1 MSSNTTQDPELDF
14 FKRQPIDPILESL
27 GFSLSKTFNPD
38 GKNQTPSFV
47 RGSIKLKT
55 FKGSSGHYMWTS
67 HNGSLTNRNGKNSGS
82 VVDVAV
88 HVCGGLA
95 QARQRLR
102 AITGSHAYAPSSY
115 STPSTPSA
123 GHEAPP
129 PAAPRTEISF
139 PLDTDSTKAKP
150 ETTDA
155 DIFSAYEATGPEWD
169 ITAAAPAYL
178 SRRGLADLHPIFSFS
193 FRVESPLGNMVS
205 PYRDELGNVVGF
217 ERKNKISQKY
227 VRYDGR
233 AGVWTAYHG
242 DPKILVVCESPV
254 ECMSY
259 ARMFVAQDRFD
270 VGFLAVRSGSET
282 IASKIIVAMIEERGL
297 RAVIFATNNDL
308 AGMQYAQKVWSG
320 LGDAAK
326 SAHVRYEAPLFAK
339 NDLNDALVEWL
350 RRMDESGRTDRD
362 LHPAEFDP
370 CAGMGL

>member
-1 MSSNTTQDPELDF
+1 MSSNTTKDPELDF
-14 FKRQPIDPILESL
+14 FKRQPIDPILEAL
-27 GFSLSKTFNPD
+27 GFSLSKNFNPE

-47 RGSIKLKT
+47 LGGIKLKT

-88 HVCGGLA
+88 RVCGGLA

-102 AITGSHAYAPSSY
+102 AITGSHAYAPTSH
-115 STPSTPSA
+115 STPST

-129 PAAPRTEISF
+129 SASSRPEISS
-139 PLDTDSTKAKP
+139 PLDTDSTKATT
-150 ETTDA
+150 ETA
-155 DIFSAYEATGPEWD
+155 EVDILRAYEATGPEWVVTD
-169 ITAAAPAYL
+169 PAPAYL
-178 SRRGLADLHPIFSFS
+178 ARRGLSDIHPIFSFS

-205 PYRDELGNVVGF
+205 PYRDELGAVVGF
-217 ERKNKISQKY
+217 ERKNKLTEKY

-233 AGVWTAYHG
+233 AGVWAAIHG
-242 DPKILVVCESPV
+242 DPKALVVCESPV

-259 ARMFVAQDRFD
+259 ARMFVSQDRFD
-270 VGFLAVRSGSET
+270 VGFLAVRSGSEA
-282 IASKIIVAMIEERGL
+282 IASRLIAAMIEERGL

-308 AGMQYAQKVWSG
+308 AGMQYAQKVWAG

-339 NDLNDALVEWL
+339 NDLNDALNEWL
-350 RRMDESGRTDRD
+350 RRLEESGNGDRYQ
-362 LHPAEFDP
+362 HPAHFDP
-370 CAGMGL
+370 CDGVEL